1 MMYTFHGT
9 GTSSSSR
16 FKVSSIIYYCY
27 YCLVKDRSRMET
39 LIHNPN
45 TNTNP
50 NPNLHL
56 NHYLPLDLNVI
67 RSAALIFLKVY
78 GTDGEGVGLIVG
90 TAVGFQLS
98 T

>member
-1 MMYTFHGT
+1 MKDFSYWRETL
-9 GTSSSSR
+9 
-16 FKVSSIIYYCY
+16 SIIYYCY
-27 YCLVKDRSRMET
+27 YCLEVKDRSRIET
-39 LIHNPN
+39 LIHNP
-45 TNTNP
+45 NTNP

-78 GTDGEGVGLIVG
+78 GTDGEGVGLVVG